1 MHLLFFFFRTGHAF
15 SFFFFFNSV
24 LRLKPHLRTCFS
36 PFFFRF
42 SIEHC
47 EVSTSPHSIFLIYCF
62 LFALSLYFIEFE
74 PEHLS
79 FSGVKCLTRT
89 KHNTGRRVLEDRLE
103 NKRKTLHCCHVT
115 CDTHLS
121 DSIAMFYSILPF
133 ILPLAFKVVLSFSVN
148 LNPAIRNASHLI

>member
-1 MHLLFFFFRTGHAF
+1 MFCYSVGIMFAFAFLFFSYWSCLFFY
-15 SFFFFFNSV
+15 SV

-36 PFFFRF
+36 PFFFFIF

-121 DSIAMFYSILPF
+121 DSIAMF
-133 ILPLAFKVVLSFSVN
+133 
-148 LNPAIRNASHLI
+148 

>member
-1 MHLLFFFFRTGHAF
+1 MFCYSVGIMFAFAFLFFSYWSCLFFFFFCFEVKTTPSHLFF
-15 SFFFFFNSV
+15 SLFFFI
-24 LRLKPHLRTCFS
+24 
-36 PFFFRF
+36 F

-121 DSIAMFYSILPF
+121 DSIAMF
-133 ILPLAFKVVLSFSVN
+133 
-148 LNPAIRNASHLI
+148 